1 MVRKKIIYAKTG
13 LKKTKQ
19 NKQSHLLTHELLL
32 HIIRSR
38 VNLETGLD

>member
-13 LKKTKQ
+13 LKKKQ
-19 NKQSHLLTHELLL
+19 TKQSHLLTHELLL